1 MLLNTPTLEAACE
14 RALARY
20 RGATRESA
28 RRYEAACEAMPGG
41 NTRTVLHYDPYPIT
55 LSRGSGSSVWDVDGH
70 RYTDFLGE
78 YSAGLYGHS
87 NAHIR
92 AAVKAALDDGI
103 VLGAPNAFEAAFAT
117 ILCERFP
124 SCERVRFCNSGTE
137 SNLTAI
143 NAARAFTGRSH
154 VMVFNGAYHGSAF
167 SFTAGASPSNAP
179 YPFVIAEFNDLE
191 HTLPLIERHAGEL
204 AAIVVEPMLGGGGC
218 IPAET
223 EFLKALRDS
232 AHQYGV
238 VLIFDE
244 VMTSRLSSGGLQAKL
259 DVIPD
264 LTTLGKYLGGGLTF
278 GAFGGRRDI
287 MDQFDPRS
295 PNALPHAGTF
305 NNNVLTMAAGLTG
318 LRDIYTPEVAR
329 AHNAR
334 ADTFRMELNRLFE
347 ERDVPAQA
355 TGIGSLMCVH
365 FQRGAIR
372 RPSDLSAVDPEV
384 KMLFHLEMLAAGFY
398 LARRGFMSLSLPLGD
413 EDYAGFRAALGD
425 FLDNYAPLFDS

>member
-1 MLLNTPTLEAACE
+1 MLVNTPTLEAACKQ
-14 RALARY
+14 ALARY
-20 RGATRESA
+20 QGTTQESA
-28 RRYEAACEAMPGG
+28 RRYATACEAMPGG

-55 LSRGSGSSVWDVDGH
+55 LTRGSGSSVWDVDDH

-78 YSAGLYGHS
+78 FSAGLYGHS
-87 NAHIR
+87 NAQIR

-103 VLGAPNAFEAAFAT
+103 VFGAPNEFEAAFAT

-154 VMVFNGAYHGSAF
+154 IMVFNGAYHGSAF
-167 SFTAGASPSNAP
+167 SFAAGASPSNAP
-179 YPFVIAEFNDLE
+179 YPFVIGEFNDLQ
-191 HTLPLIERHAGEL
+191 HTLPLIERNAAAL

-218 IPAET
+218 IPGET
-223 EFLKALRDS
+223 EFLRALRDS
-232 AHQYGV
+232 ARRHGI

-259 DVIPD
+259 GVIPD
-264 LTTLGKYLGGGLTF
+264 LTTFGKYLGGGLTF
-278 GAFGGRRDI
+278 GAFGGRSDI

-295 PNALPHAGTF
+295 PNPLPHAGTF

-318 LRDIYTPEVAR
+318 LRDIYTPDVAR
-329 AHNAR
+329 SHNAR
-334 ADTFRMELNRLFE
+334 GDAFRTELNRLFE
-347 ERDVPAQA
+347 ERDVPARA

-365 FQRGAIR
+365 FQRGPIG
-372 RPSDLSAVDPEV
+372 RPADLVAVDPQI

-398 LARRGFMSLSLPLGD
+398 LARRGYMSLSLSLGD
-413 EDYAGFRAALGD
+413 EDYAGFRRALED